1 MRILFVFACLAG
13 YLEVGAQVDAVVPF
27 TSSNLPIVV
36 INTDGQS
43 IMDEPKITA
52 TMGIIDN
59 GAARNNVS
67 DPYNNYDGKI
77 GIEIRGSSSQMFPKK
92 QYGIELRDELGEGV
106 ASSLLSLPE
115 EEDWILFAP
124 YNDKSLMRD
133 ALAYTLG
140 RSLGGYAP
148 RTKFCE
154 LVLNGAYQGVYVLI
168 EKIKRDKNRV
178 DINKLDPDEIT
189 GNNVTGGYILK
200 IDKTTGGTGEGWVST
215 HKPPNASNQ
224 QILFQYEYPSA
235 EDIVAEQKAYIQKY
249 VTDFEN
255 ALASDNFTDAVLG
268 YTKFIDV
275 NSFVDFL
282 IMQELTKNVDGY
294 RLSTFFY
301 KQRESDGGKLV
312 MGPVWDFNLGFGNA
326 NYCTGGDPNG
336 FVLDF
341 NSICAQD
348 FWLIPFWWQ
357 RLLADEVFSSKV
369 AERWAELRATKFKE
383 EVIHGYIDSVAT
395 VLNAESQQRNFQAW
409 AVLNKY
415 VWPNY
420 FIGATFHGEVDWLK
434 GWVSAR
440 LVWLDQHMPFLVTAT
455 EQPLKTGEY
464 VLAYP
469 NPFSTSVNI
478 DYKILNNEPVTVN
491 VYDALGRT
499 VKSAKLNHDSGGTY
513 TYVWQSPNSDG
524 IFYYSL
530 QQGSK
535 NIGKGKLVRSNFH

>member
-1 MRILFVFACLAG
+1 MRIFFVFACLVG
-13 YLEVGAQVDAVVPF
+13 YLEVSAQVDAVVPF

-43 IMDEPKITA
+43 IMDDPKITA
-52 TMGIIDN
+52 SMGIIDN

-67 DPYNNYDGKI
+67 DPFNNYNGKI

-92 QYGIELRDELGEGV
+92 QYGIELRDDAGNGI

-154 LVLNGAYQGVYVLI
+154 LVLNGTYQGIYVLI

-178 DINKLDPDEIT
+178 DINKLDPDEIA
-189 GNNVTGGYILK
+189 GNNLTGGYIIK

-215 HKPPNASNQ
+215 HKPPNAFNQ
-224 QILFQYEYPSA
+224 QIHFQYEYPDA

-255 ALASDNFTDAVLG
+255 ALASDNFTDAVSG
-268 YTKFIDV
+268 YSKFIDV
-275 NSFVDFL
+275 NSFVDYL
-282 IMQELTKNVDGY
+282 IMQEVTKNVDGY
-294 RLSTFFY
+294 RLSTFFH
-301 KQRESDGGKLV
+301 KQRDTDGGKLV
-312 MGPVWDFNLGFGNA
+312 MGPIWDFNLGFGNA
-326 NYCTGGDPNG
+326 NYCTGGSPNG

-341 NSICAQD
+341 NSMCAQD

-357 RLLADEVFSSKV
+357 RLLADEAFSTKV
-369 AERWAELRATKFKE
+369 AERWVELRATKFKE

-395 VLNAESQQRNFQAW
+395 VLNVESQQRNFKAW
-409 AVLNKY
+409 TVLNEY

-420 FIGATFHGEVDWLK
+420 FIGATFQQEVDWLK
-434 GWVSAR
+434 AWVSDR
-440 LVWLDQHMPFLVTAT
+440 LVWLDQHMPFLITAT
-455 EQPLKTGEY
+455 EEPADAEEY
-464 VLAYP
+464 ALAYP

-478 DYKILNNEPVTVN
+478 DYKILNNGPVTVK
-491 VYDALGRT
+491 VFDALGRT
-499 VKSAKLNHDSGGTY
+499 VKSVELIHDSGGTY
-513 TYVWQSPNSDG
+513 TYVWQSANADG